1 MSDDHRWAPVC
12 PAVWSNELSEQCRS
26 LPGDKFFLWPHQ
38 ASALSFFQPES
49 PGEIQFLRDHC
60 FNFLITKGQGSL
72 EGLHPSRSATR
83 LHLSGLDSGLQDARI
98 CLHLFFFF
106 LALLAVYRW
115 SPHSSLR
122 SPGEPSPG
130 AGAGLLCSQ
139 PLKRA
144 AAILPARVEGLK
156 RRFGTKIALFHK
168 QSCFS
173 LERM

>member
-1 MSDDHRWAPVC
+1 MVISDDTVMSDDHRWAPVC

-106 LALLAVYRW
+106 FWLCWLSIDGRHTPPLGALGNLPQGLELGSSVL
-115 SPHSSLR
+115 SPSR
-122 SPGEPSPG
+122 EQ
-130 AGAGLLCSQ
+130 Q
-139 PLKRA
+139 PFC
-144 AAILPARVEGLK
+144 LPESRG
-156 RRFGTKIALFHK
+156 
-168 QSCFS
+168 
-173 LERM
+173 